1 MIVMRAGNQKT
12 AINNKI
18 RAREQKCV
26 LFLSSKTFLVISFN
40 DSSSGFR
47 QFRDANPRQ

>member
-26 LFLSSKTFLVISFN
+26 LFPVK
-40 DSSSGFR
+40 
-47 QFRDANPRQ
+47 